1 MKNELLISEIQAE
14 CNDFA
19 DKVMEIYN
27 SKNIMIQ
34 FNVFDPEEMRK
45 DAMKDNQKGEWM
57 EKVIFKQEIDA
68 VSFDKWNDKKIGFH
82 ETYFT
87 IEEVEKILKK
97 AKELENGK

>member
-1 MKNELLISEIQAE
+1 
-14 CNDFA
+14 
-19 DKVMEIYN
+19 
-27 SKNIMIQ
+27 
-34 FNVFDPEEMRK
+34 
-45 DAMKDNQKGEWM
+45 M

-87 IEEVEKILKK
+87 IEEVETILKK

>member
-1 MKNELLISEIQAE
+1 MKGEIKANAIQ
-14 CNDFA
+14 
-19 DKVMEIYN
+19 EIKEILKRIGL
-27 SKNIMIQ
+27 S
-34 FNVFDPEEMRK
+34 PEEMAK
-45 DAMKDNQKGEWM
+45 DFENKGEWM

-87 IEEVEKILKK
+87 IQEVEEILKK

>member
-45 DAMKDNQKGEWM
+45 DAMKDNQKGE
-57 EKVIFKQEIDA
+57 
-68 VSFDKWNDKKIGFH
+68 
-82 ETYFT
+82 
-87 IEEVEKILKK
+87 
-97 AKELENGK
+97 